1 MTKYKGVVREIYE
14 YEIEIEAKDGSAAM
28 EYLKEVYNDD
38 EKNEGIFVA
47 DANSFLRTEF
57 SLRKLN

>member
-47 DANSFLRTEF
+47 DANT
-57 SLRKLN
+57 

>member
-1 MTKYKGVVREIYE
+1 MAKYKGVVREIYE
-14 YEIEIEAKDGSAAM
+14 DGGEAM

-47 DANSFLRTEF
+47 DANSFLRAEF
-57 SLRKLN
+57 SLKVN

>member
-1 MTKYKGVVREIYE
+1 MAKYKGVVREIYE
-14 YEIEIEAKDGSAAM
+14 YEIEIEAEDGGEAM

-47 DANSFLRTEF
+47 YANSFLRAEF
-57 SLRKLN
+57 SLRK